1 MDTISKDRRS
11 WNMQRIRSKNT
22 SPELIVRSFLHRNG
36 FRFRICDS
44 RLPGKP
50 DIVLKMYNL
59 IIQVRGCFW
68 HQHPDCRRATI
79 PSSNTEYWHPKLQ
92 RNIERDQQTDAELT
106 ALGWNVVTIWEC
118 DVKKGRFEQI
128 LAQHLPLL
136 PVQVERE

>member
-50 DIVLKMYNL
+50 DVVLKKHNL
-59 IIQVRGCFW
+59 VIQVRGCFW
-68 HQHPDCRRATI
+68 HQHPNCKRATI
-79 PSSNTEYWHPKLQ
+79 PTGNTEYWHPKLK
-92 RNIERDQQTDAELT
+92 RNTERDQQTDSVLKAQ
-106 ALGWNVVTIWEC
+106 GWNVVIIWEC
-118 DVKKGRFEQI
+118 EVKNNSFEQI
-128 LAQHLPLL
+128 LAPYLPSL
-136 PVQVERE
+136 QDKAERG

>member
-22 SPELIVRSFLHRNG
+22 FPELIVRSFLHRNG

-92 RNIERDQQTDAELT
+92 RNIERDQQTDCKLT
-106 ALGWNVVTIWEC
+106 ALGWKVVVIWEC
-118 DVKKGRFEQI
+118 EVKNGNFKQI
-128 LAQHLPLL
+128 LAQQLPS
-136 PVQVERE
+136 QWNQAEKE